1 MGEMLTSIKILPS
14 DVEVDLEKLRENVR
28 RILPPTVKLFKVA
41 EEPIAFGLT
50 ALIAHIITS
59 EDESDIIERVE
70 DLLKSLKDVGE
81 VQIINMT
88 RL

>member
-14 DVEVDLEKLRENVR
+14 DVEVNLEKLKESVKKA
-28 RILPPTVKLFKVA
+28 LPPTVKLFKVS

-59 EDESDIIERVE
+59 EDESNIIERVE
-70 DLLKSLKDVGE
+70 GLLKSIKDVGE

>member
-14 DVEVDLEKLRENVR
+14 DVEVNLEELKENVKKA
-28 RILPPTVKLFKVA
+28 LPPTVKLFKVA

-50 ALIAHIITS
+50 ALIAHIITP

-70 DLLKSLKDVGE
+70 SLLRSIRDVGE
-81 VQIINMT
+81 VQIVNMT

>member
-70 DLLKSLKDVGE
+70 GLLKSLKDVGE

>member
-28 RILPPTVKLFKVA
+28 RVLPPTVKLFKVA

-70 DLLKSLKDVGE
+70 ALLKSLKDVGE